1 MFSSTEK
8 KKSIWIL
15 YLAKLSFRNEREI
28 MIFSDKG
35 KVNKFVASPL
45 TCKHQIKVSSA
56 TKSKDPGAAAMKEK
70 P

>member
-1 MFSSTEK
+1 
-8 KKSIWIL
+8 
-15 YLAKLSFRNEREI
+15 